1 MLILI
6 ILAGLTFGAYLL
18 FKDNFVSLFTKY
30 GAEVSLVNG
39 NVEVSKIDG
48 VWQELKTSDNVEQG
62 SIVRVNGDGKAIIT
76 LDDGSAI
83 RLGKDSRVKLTSL
96 DPNSIEIANEAG
108 EIYTRVVKA
117 DRSFVVKVADEDIN
131 HLARLIKR

>member
-1 MLILI
+1 MVVLKS
-6 ILAGLTFGAYLL
+6 AR
-18 FKDNFVSLFTKY
+18 V
-30 GAEVSLVNG
+30 
-39 NVEVSKIDG
+39 DG

-62 SIVRVNGDGKAIIT
+62 NIVRVNGDGKAIIS

-117 DRSFVVKVADEDIN
+117 DRSFMVKKLRMKHIN
-131 HLARLIKR
+131 RLARLIKR